1 MIHVHFHSF
10 SSLLELSQYLIEN
23 NALPHVYSM
32 SMLLTLHAHEV
43 CTNLLLSIWDQYIFY
58 KNPTIHVFSIVYHL
72 IANKERIIAYPAGEI
87 LNFITHLPYDND
99 ELDGLHQKHNSYS
112 SLEKLDESDQLLHSL
127 YEELKQRKCD
137 PTIITD
143 LVPGAIRLMQNTPPG
158 FIHRINNILNDKA
171 TISQQTLESYCDAPC
186 VFSSPAE
193 IATYLV
199 RGFEKNVNCLHYLLL
214 DSRPYA
220 IYKKSHLTN
229 SKNVTTN
236 TLINLEKM
244 DILVRK
250 ARDHS
255 SHIVILTDTVDN
267 ELCKQLVEILIKRG
281 CRYVSQ
287 VIGGYDRII
296 KLLKQDESINYKDL
310 ITVDSDVSMN
320 KIVLNDDC
328 RR

>member
-1 MIHVHFHSF
+1 
-10 SSLLELSQYLIEN
+10 
-23 NALPHVYSM
+23 M
-32 SMLLTLHAHEV
+32 SALLTLHAHEV

-58 KNPTIHVFSIVYHL
+58 KNPTIHIFSLVYHL
-72 IANKERIIAYPAGEI
+72 MTNRERIIAYPAGEI
-87 LNFITHLPYDND
+87 LNFLTHLPYDND
-99 ELDGLHQKHNSYS
+99 ELDELHQKHNSYS
-112 SLEKLDESDQLLHSL
+112 SLEKLNESDQLFHSL

-137 PTIITD
+137 PTMITD
-143 LVPGAIRLMQNTPPG
+143 LVPGSIRLMQNTPPG
-158 FIHRINNILNDKA
+158 FIHRINSILNDKV
-171 TISQQTLESYCDAPC
+171 TISQQTLESYCEAPC

-193 IATYLV
+193 IVTYLV

-214 DSRPYA
+214 DSRPYS
-220 IYKKSHLTN
+220 IYKKNHLTN

-267 ELCKQLVEILIKRG
+267 ELCKQLVEILVKRG

-287 VIGGYDRII
+287 VIGGYDRVI

-320 KIVLNDDC
+320 MIE
-328 RR
+328 